1 MDKDELITKDEF
13 EKFKEIARKD
23 YGVELTDEQAYEQ
36 AAALVT
42 FFEYVL
48 KERLKNNKV

>member
-1 MDKDELITKDEF
+1 MDSNELVTKEEL

-36 AAALVT
+36 AAALIN
-42 FFEYVL
+42 FFEAVMKDL
-48 KERLKNNKV
+48 MEKKRR